1 LTKFCNQCQILS
13 SIIKQS
19 EYFFKINSTLYC
31 TVLFFALDLHHHQ
44 SKSIIKM
51 KLKAILICL
60 LVWYTGTQAQKSAQP
75 TNPVVLGTIN
85 GKVIDKKNN
94 EPLPY
99 ASVTIKE
106 DGKVITGAM
115 TRDNGNFTLSNLPI
129 KTLHLEIVF
138 MGYKKYETDLTL
150 TNEDNS
156 INLKSIALE
165 DEAKAL
171 NEVSIVK
178 EKSSVEQK
186 IDRKVITVGKDLLSA
201 GATAAELMNNIPS
214 VSVDQQNNTVS
225 LRGNE
230 NVRIFIDGKPS
241 NLSAAQALQQIP
253 STSIKQIE
261 LITNPSAKYNPEGM
275 SGIINIVLHKNANLG
290 FNGNINSGVV
300 FGKTPKFNGSL
311 DMNYRVNK
319 FNFYT
324 TYSLNHGKNAN
335 NGVVHW
341 NDYDSTED
349 YDLTF
354 KMNNFNKNHFTK
366 LGSDFYINE
375 KNTLSFYT
383 IQSFNNPIGE
393 FKNGVDYINPL
404 TADRLQIQQARGN
417 EKNQTYNMVY
427 KHQFEKPEKTL
438 DIELNYNLTKEPEDS
453 NFRDENGNLTK
464 TNLVNKDGNNFIAN
478 IDYTS
483 PISETAK
490 IELGLESRFDG
501 TTNDFKLNNSND
513 SNFEFNRSIQSAY
526 GNYSKQAGKWS
537 YQLGLRIE
545 SYDVNGTFK
554 KVGQDDK
561 SFKDYIF
568 TAYPSA
574 FFTYT
579 PSEKNS
585 FNFNYSRRVD
595 RPNMEQ
601 VNEIRQWT
609 GLTVEQIGNSDLKP
623 QFTNSIEANYT
634 RKVKIGS
641 ITSGVFFRYIN
652 DDISQVLTSNPYDAD
667 KQMLTFTN
675 FDHNTEY
682 GVEVS
687 GNLDFNKWWNLN
699 FGVDSYFKNNKGII
713 ENRNGDLV
721 ETKINATLFNSRMNH
736 TFKLTKNLRLIWFTM
751 YRAGERSLQF
761 SNKEMWKTDLGARLN
776 ILKGKGTLSVR
787 YNDLFDT
794 MRARFNSSEP
804 ADLSGEF
811 HWENQTLNIN
821 FSYRFGS
828 GKNKALD
835 RKQRDQN
842 ESQGG
847 GMF

>member
-1 LTKFCNQCQILS
+1 M
-13 SIIKQS
+13 
-19 EYFFKINSTLYC
+19 YC
-31 TVLFFALDLHHHQ
+31 TVLFFTLALHHHQ

-51 KLKAILICL
+51 KLKAILICI
-60 LVWYTGTQAQKSAQP
+60 LVWFTSTQAQKSAQP
-75 TNPVVLGTIN
+75 STPVVLGTIN

-106 DGKVITGAM
+106 DGKVISGAM
-115 TRDNGNFTLSNLPI
+115 TKDNGSFTISNLPI
-129 KTLHLEIVF
+129 KTLHIEIVF
-138 MGYKKYETDLTL
+138 MGYKKHETDFTL
-150 TNEDNS
+150 TNDDNT

-165 DEAKAL
+165 EEAKQL
-171 NEVSIVK
+171 NEVSVVK
-178 EKSSVEQK
+178 EKSSIEQK

-275 SGIINIVLHKNANLG
+275 SGIINIVLYKNANLG
-290 FNGNINSGVV
+290 FNGNINTGVV
-300 FGKTPKFNGSL
+300 FGKTPKFNSSI

-324 TYSLNHGKNAN
+324 TYSINHGKNAN
-335 NGVVHW
+335 KGLIHW
-341 NDYDSTED
+341 NNYNSNND

-354 KMNNFNKNHFTK
+354 DINNFNKNHFTK
-366 LGSDFYINE
+366 LGSDFYIND

-383 IQSFNNPIGE
+383 IQSFNNPFGN
-393 FKNGVDYINPL
+393 FKNGVNYLDPS
-404 TADRLQIQQARGN
+404 TTDRIQIQEARGN
-417 EKNQTYNMVY
+417 EKNQTYNLAY

-438 DIELNYNLTKEPEDS
+438 DVELNYNTTEEPENS
-453 NFRDENGNLTK
+453 IFKDENAAILR
-464 TNLVNKDGNNFIAN
+464 TNKVKKDGDNFIAN
-478 IDYTS
+478 IDYAS

-501 TTNDFKLNNSND
+501 TTNDFIVNNTND
-513 SNFEFNRSIQSAY
+513 SNFEFNRNIQSAY
-526 GNYSKQAGKWS
+526 GNYSKQVGKWS
-537 YQLGLRIE
+537 YQLGLRLE

-554 KVGQDDK
+554 KVGQNDK

-601 VNEIRQWT
+601 VNEIRQWS
-609 GLTVEQIGNSDLKP
+609 GLTVEQIGNSKLKP
-623 QFTNSIEANYT
+623 QFTNSIEINYT
-634 RKVKIGS
+634 RKIKTGS
-641 ITSGVFFRYIN
+641 ITSGAFFRYIN
-652 DDISQVLTSNPYDAD
+652 DDISQVLTSNPYDAN

-687 GNLDFNKWWNLN
+687 GNLDFYKWWSLN

-713 ENRNGDLV
+713 ENRNGDLIEEEV
-721 ETKINATLFNSRMNH
+721 DAVLFNSRMNH
-736 TFKLTKNLRLIWFTM
+736 TFKLSKNFRLIWFTM

-776 ILKGKGTLSVR
+776 VLKGKGTLSIR
-787 YNDLFDT
+787 YNDIFDT
-794 MRARFNSSEP
+794 MHARFNSNEP
-804 ADLSGEF
+804 AAISGQF
-811 HWENQTLNIN
+811 RWENQTFNVN

-835 RKQRDQN
+835 RKQRDKN

>member
-1 LTKFCNQCQILS
+1 
-13 SIIKQS
+13 
-19 EYFFKINSTLYC
+19 
-31 TVLFFALDLHHHQ
+31 
-44 SKSIIKM
+44 M

-60 LVWYTGTQAQKSAQP
+60 LVWYTGTQAQTSVPP
-75 TNPVVLGTIN
+75 TIPTVLGTIN

-106 DGKVITGAM
+106 DGKVISGAM
-115 TRDNGNFTLSNLPI
+115 TKDNGSFSVANLPI
-129 KTLHLEIVF
+129 KTLHVEVVF
-138 MGYKKYETDLTL
+138 MGYKKYETNVTL
-150 TNEDNS
+150 TSEDKNF
-156 INLKSIALE
+156 NLKNIALE
-165 DEAKAL
+165 DEAKQL

-178 EKSSVEQK
+178 EKSTVEQK
-186 IDRKVITVGKDLLSA
+186 IDRKVITVGKDLLSS

-230 NVRIFIDGKPS
+230 NVRIFVDGKPS

-290 FNGNINSGVV
+290 FNGNVNTGVV
-300 FGKTPKFNGSL
+300 FGKTPKFNGSI

-335 NGVVHW
+335 TGLIHW
-341 NDYDSTED
+341 DKYNSQED
-349 YDLTF
+349 YDMTF
-354 KMNNFNKNHFTK
+354 DINSFNKNHFTK
-366 LGSDFYINE
+366 LGSDFYLND

-383 IQSFNNPIGE
+383 IQSFNSPVNI
-393 FKNGVDYINPL
+393 FQNGVVYINN
-404 TADRLQIQQARGN
+404 TAPYKLQIQNATGK
-417 EKNQTYNMVY
+417 EKNQTYNLAY
-427 KHQFEKPEKTL
+427 KHLFEKPERTL
-438 DIELNYNLTKEPEDS
+438 DVEVNYNLTAEPENSDFFDK
-453 NFRDENGNLTK
+453 NNVLTK
-464 TNLVNKDGNNFIAN
+464 TNNVSRDGNNVIAN
-478 IDYTS
+478 IDYASPLNETS
-483 PISETAK
+483 K

-501 TTNDFKLNNSND
+501 TNNKFILDGNYDSDFD
-513 SNFEFNRSIQSAY
+513 FNRSIQSAY

-537 YQLGLRIE
+537 YQLGLRFE

-554 KVGQDDK
+554 KAGQNNE

-623 QFTNSIEANYT
+623 QFTNSLEANYT

-641 ITSGVFFRYIN
+641 ITSGAFFRYIK

-667 KQMLTFTN
+667 KQLLTFTN
-675 FDHNTEY
+675 FDHNSEY

-687 GNLDFNKWWNLN
+687 GNLDFKKWWGVN
-699 FGVDSYFKNNKGII
+699 FGVDSYFKNVKGVI
-713 ENRNGDLV
+713 EDRNGNLV
-721 ETKINATLFNSRMNH
+721 EKEINATLFNSRMNH
-736 TFKLTKNLRLIWFTM
+736 TFKLTKDFRLIWFTM

-761 SNKEMWKTDLGARLN
+761 TNKEMWKTDLGARLN
-776 ILKGKGTLSVR
+776 IFEGKGTFSVR
-787 YNDLFDT
+787 YNDIFNT
-794 MRARFNSSEP
+794 MRAGFKSDEP
-804 ADLSGEF
+804 ANISGKF
-811 HWENQTLNIN
+811 RWENQTVNVN

-828 GKNKALD
+828 GKNKALE
-835 RKQRDQN
+835 RKQREQN

>member
-1 LTKFCNQCQILS
+1 MNRLLLQ
-13 SIIKQS
+13 QS
-19 EYFFKINSTLYC
+19 ESFFKINSTLYC
-31 TVLFFALDLHHHQ
+31 TVLFFTLALHHHQ

-60 LVWYTGTQAQKSAQP
+60 LVWYTGTQAQTSVTP
-75 TNPVVLGTIN
+75 SNPLVLGTIN

-115 TRDNGNFTLSNLPI
+115 TKDNGSFSVSNLPI
-129 KTLHLEIVF
+129 KTLHVEVVF
-138 MGYKKYETDLTL
+138 MGYQKYETDVTL
-150 TNEDNS
+150 TNDDNS
-156 INLKSIALE
+156 INLKNIALE
-165 DEAKAL
+165 DEAKQL
-171 NEVSIVK
+171 NEVNVVR

-201 GATAAELMNNIPS
+201 GSTAAELINNIPS

-275 SGIINIVLHKNANLG
+275 SGIINIVLHKNSNLG
-290 FNGNINSGVV
+290 FNGNINTGVV
-300 FGKTPKFNGSL
+300 FGKTPKFNGSI

-324 TYSLNHGKNAN
+324 TYSMNHGKNAN
-335 NGVVHW
+335 KGLIHW
-341 NDYDSTED
+341 NEYDDSINDYDM
-349 YDLTF
+349 TF
-354 KMNNFNKNHFTK
+354 DIKNFNKNHFTK
-366 LGSDFYINE
+366 LGSDFYIND

-383 IQSFNNPIGE
+383 IQSFGNPTAE
-393 FKNGVDYINPL
+393 FRNGVNYFDSGVYE
-404 TADRLQIQQARGN
+404 LQIQKTKGS
-417 EKNQTYNMVY
+417 EKNQTYNLAY
-427 KHQFEKPEKTL
+427 KHLFEKPERTL
-438 DIELNYNLTKEPEDS
+438 DIELNYNLTKEPENS
-453 NFRDENGNLTK
+453 LFFDENYSLTK
-464 TNLVNKDGNNFIAN
+464 TNNIKKDGNNFIAN
-478 IDYTS
+478 IDFVN
-483 PISETAK
+483 PMSETAK
-490 IELGLESRFDG
+490 MELGLESRFDG
-501 TTNDFKLNNSND
+501 TNNKFNLDGNYDSDFD
-513 SNFEFNRSIQSAY
+513 FNRSIQSAY
-526 GNYSKQAGKWS
+526 GNYSKQLGKWS
-537 YQLGLRIE
+537 YQLGLRFE

-554 KVGQDDK
+554 KVGQEDK

-609 GLTVEQIGNSDLKP
+609 GLTVEQIGNSNLKP
-623 QFTNSIEANYT
+623 QFTNSVEANYT

-641 ITSGVFFRYIN
+641 ITSGAFFRYIK
-652 DDISQVLTSNPYDAD
+652 DDISQVLTSNPYDAN
-667 KQMLTFTN
+667 KQLLTFTN
-675 FDHNTEY
+675 FDHNSEY
-682 GVEVS
+682 GVEIS

-713 ENRNGDLV
+713 ENRFGDLV
-721 ETKINATLFNSRMNH
+721 EKEINATLFNSRMNH
-736 TFKLTKNLRLIWFTM
+736 TFKLTKDIRLIWFTM

-761 SNKEMWKTDLGARLN
+761 SNKEMWKMDLGARLN
-776 ILKGKGTLSVR
+776 VLKGKGTLSVR

-794 MRARFNSSEP
+794 MRSRFNSDEP
-804 ADLSGEF
+804 AAISGEF
-811 HWENQTLNIN
+811 RWENQTLNIN
-821 FSYRFGS
+821 FNYRFGS
-828 GKNKALD
+828 GKNKALE
-835 RKQRDQN
+835 RKQRDN
-842 ESQGG
+842 GDAQGG